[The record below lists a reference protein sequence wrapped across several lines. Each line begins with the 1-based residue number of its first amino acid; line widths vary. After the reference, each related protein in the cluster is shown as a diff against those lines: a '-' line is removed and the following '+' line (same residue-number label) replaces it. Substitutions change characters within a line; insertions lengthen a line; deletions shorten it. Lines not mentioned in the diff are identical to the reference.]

1 MAAFNPYD
9 ILNVS
14 QAASKAEILA
24 AKVAAI
30 KQKQYPLSVIAEAE
44 KKLLKPKERILADYL
59 RPILPIVKRFRK
71 EDLSSLLSPAPSL
84 DFITDFDDLES
95 ALLQS
100 LAEEKLEQEALES
113 PIDLL
118 NLAIESSKQSK
129 YLEAIKYL
137 QKFKENCF
145 DQTSREYLQAQMY
158 LVKAYEALGELQ
170 TTMKLCQELIKSENS
185 QVQNWAKSV
194 LNSLSN
200 RIAEKP
206 KVTFQ
211 MCIDTFKQGNY
222 LSAINLLEELLQNST
237 DITAQEHLQAQM
249 YLVKAYNISE
259 QTTKAIAL
267 CQQLTKSDNIQV
279 QNWAV
284 QTLNL
289 LKGN

>member
-24 AKVAAI
+24 AKVNAI
-30 KQKQYPLSVIAEAE
+30 KQKQYPLNVIADAE

-71 EDLSSLLSPAPSL
+71 EDLSSLLSPAPAL
-84 DFITDFDDLES
+84 NFITDFDDLDS

-100 LAEEKLEQEALES
+100 LAEEKLEQETLQTS
-113 PIDLL
+113 GDLL
-118 NLAIESSKQSK
+118 RLGIEYSKQSQ
-129 YLEAIKYL
+129 YLEAIKSL
-137 QKFKENCF
+137 QEFSDNCNDF
-145 DQTSREYLQAQMY
+145 TSKEYLQAQMY
-158 LVKAYEALGELQ
+158 LVKAHQALGNIQ
-170 TTMKLCQELIKSENS
+170 TTIKLCQELIKSENS

-194 LNSLSN
+194 LNSL
-200 RIAEKP
+200 IIPEKP
-206 KVTFQ
+206 KVTLQ
-211 MCIDTFKQGNY
+211 ICIDTFNQGNY
-222 LSAINLLEELLQNST
+222 LSAINLLEELRQNST
-237 DITAQEHLQAQM
+237 DITQQEHLQAQM
-249 YLVKAYNISE
+249 YLVKAYHSSK

-267 CQQLTKSDNIQV
+267 CQQLTQSDNIQV
-279 QNWAV
+279 KNWAL